1 MSKQNNGKNAD
12 EQSKAQKLFEQWRKE
27 ETLYKEDEKDS
38 EKSEDKAKK

>member
-38 EKSEDKAKK
+38 EKSENKAKK

>member
-27 ETLYKEDEKDS
+27 ETLYKEDEKDN

>member
-38 EKSEDKAKK
+38 DKSDEKSKK

>member
-38 EKSEDKAKK
+38 DKSDEKSKN

>member
-27 ETLYKEDEKDS
+27 ETLYKEDEKENDNDN
-38 EKSEDKAKK
+38 EKASK